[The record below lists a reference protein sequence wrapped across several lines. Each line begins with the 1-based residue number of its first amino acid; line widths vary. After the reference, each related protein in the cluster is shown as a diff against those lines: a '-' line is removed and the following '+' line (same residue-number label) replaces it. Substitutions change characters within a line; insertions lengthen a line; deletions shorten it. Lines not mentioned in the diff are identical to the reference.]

1 MPDYYQV
8 FLSLAYFLSNLKT
21 GYAINILILNC
32 ISEVENY

>member
-1 MPDYYQV
+1 MPDDYKV
-8 FLSLAYFLSNLKT
+8 FLNLAYFPSNLKT